1 MRKVLAVVVATAALG
16 LSPAPASAQPACA
29 GVTGRPVSTGP
40 TCVFEYM
47 SGSFVFWA
55 QNTRAYEGGAL
66 REDRVTISLYNYTR
80 GYGVGYC
87 ESIGYNAGC
96 GGMRQP
102 AGTTLPGDVIYC
114 TVTSFLA
121 VSTEYFCGY

>member
-16 LSPAPASAQPACA
+16 LSPTPASALPACA
-29 GVTGRPVSTGP
+29 GVTGRPVSTGA
-40 TCVFEYM
+40 TCVFEYV

-55 QNTRAYEGGAL
+55 QNAWAYEGGAL
-66 REDRVTISLYNYTR
+66 REDRVTIRLYNVTR

-87 ESIGYNAGC
+87 EAMGYNAGC

-102 AGTTLPGDVIYC
+102 ANTTLPGDVIQC
-114 TVTSFLA
+114 TVTSYQA
-121 VSTEYFCGY
+121 IATYYFCGY